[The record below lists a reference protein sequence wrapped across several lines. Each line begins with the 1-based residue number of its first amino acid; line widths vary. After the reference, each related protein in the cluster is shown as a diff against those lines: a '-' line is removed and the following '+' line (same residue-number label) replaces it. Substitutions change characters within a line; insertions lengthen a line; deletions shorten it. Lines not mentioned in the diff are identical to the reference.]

1 MPEQK
6 FELVYCGNFVV
17 IYKTHNFLTLLV
29 NRFRSLLNVDIAID
43 KEKEY
48 G

>member
-29 NRFRSLLNVDIAID
+29 NHFRSLLNVDIAID

>member
-29 NRFRSLLNVDIAID
+29 NRFCSLLNVDIAID